1 MWKKLLLEIGAI
13 TGFGGGIGGWIGSS
27 NNGLEVN
34 SEDELYYFGE
44 SSPDLTK
51 KPKFSNSLE
60 SDVGLVSLL
69 NSTVFKSWRFKSEG
83 VSEDLLFVKGWEWA
97 GPHKVINSDSH
108 SQSSRELFGGRRIS
122 SSMGWFGPRI
132 ASRIAQEI
140 YGKKGRGS
148 NKNLWDLLRD
158 SGKYISK
165 EELKGLSN
173 FWGKRSIELEEDVLS
188 LYQPRSWWIKVMG
201 EDKEKKRVA
210 LELDLTGIKDM
221 LNHTEDQL
229 KKQKWSYG
237 EWVNSSWIKTIRL
250 LGNLEEVAFNYLKRM
265 IWPEEAKNQKLKE
278 KNIGLVIK
286 ALLRGE
292 QAGFDCSG
300 NNEVSLKEFFREC
313 QEFKGNANLKY
324 VLKSTYYRGGSFRIP
339 EKTIPI
345 RGSWNDMRQVK
356 DTAKAIKRDDYKN
369 SPLID
374 EECEESNF
382 LSFFSDPTLKIR
394 RNICSQIVVPWFGDV
409 VGNKRLCLIEVPNF
423 QYYLRLNTY
432 LNVFDLPTWHN
443 KNTFWTKCSNYSA

>member
-278 KNIGLVIK
+278 KDIATVIK
-286 ALLRGE
+286 RLMSGE
-292 QAGFDCSG
+292 KIGFDCSSLQDKELSKYFEECKKKTEG
-300 NNEVSLKEFFREC
+300 IEVK
-313 QEFKGNANLKY
+313 A
-324 VLKSTYYRGGSFRIP
+324 VLKSVWSNSGYYVPKQGQGAGWKTQTKASYPDWKKLNNMDDI
-339 EKTIPI
+339 EKTKVIE
-345 RGSWNDMRQVK
+345 
-356 DTAKAIKRDDYKN
+356 
-369 SPLID
+369 
-374 EECEESNF
+374 EECEQSSWAF
-382 LSFFSDPTLKIR
+382 WDTSIKIR
-394 RNICSQIVVPWFGDV
+394 QELCKRLVIPWFGDIV
-409 VGNKRLCLIEVPNF
+409 KDKRLCLVEVKDFN
-423 QYYLRLNTY
+423 YLLQSQTY
-432 LNVFDLPTWHN
+432 FKIFDFPTWHN
-443 KNTFWTKCSNYSA
+443 KNAFWTKCSNYGI